1 MQKFQP
7 NSHTGGGGGKKP
19 LLSLVCILALACS
32 SQAAWVINDSDST
45 NRTEHINATISN
57 NITLNNRNT
66 AIYTDRNSPI
76 GELTIN
82 GGVTIQVNRD
92 GGKGIEINTGSNGT
106 AVNNITNNGHINT
119 RGTGISINDRSSAET
134 ITIGANG
141 SITSAGGNAIYVGNS
156 SRVNHIDIQG
166 ATTGSGGII
175 NRGTIGVSGTS
186 NPNGI
191 KVTGSIV
198 STNNRAAA
206 IENMGTI
213 NGGIDV
219 TGTLTGGTGSSY
231 WGFHTS
237 ILNYKTINGGIK
249 VGENAILNGG
259 ILNVQL
265 NNGPASIIGDITV
278 DGTINMNGRG
288 SAINNGYMGTVNGNI
303 IVGENGKLGGNI
315 WNQNRITGKVEV
327 KGTLTGEIRNRNNGS
342 TIGQGI
348 IVSGG
353 TITNGIKNEGTVNQ
367 NIKVENGGNLQG
379 QGIVNQGKV
388 EGNVQIQGSN
398 VTNIQNTGTVT
409 QKIELT
415 QNSTIQGSITNT
427 NTINGID
434 IANSQIGVN
443 IVNSGTNASTGAINI
458 TNSSNVGGSIVNQ
471 NGATFTNSIT
481 LDQSSKLG
489 GISNTQGS
497 TMSGT
502 LTLNGEVGTIYNA
515 GKFDSILTLSNK
527 VGEINNAEGGTISND
542 ITINQNGSVGTLAN
556 GGTMQNITIQ
566 QQGKVENITNSGTM
580 QAITNNG
587 TGTLTLTNSGGTI
600 DKITNGTG
608 ATATIRNQGK
618 ITNGIIN
625 DGGTLTVFND
635 FRKDESAANG
645 YHTIGEIGKTAN
657 GVHIENKNNGKLH
670 LDAWYFN
677 KEDFTTQEERKNNAL
692 LVEGNYAGITLG
704 DVFVNT
710 QGLDVDKTYNANT
723 FIADKDGNAV
733 GGQINNGQGI
743 DVNKL
748 HSVSGI
754 YKFENFGGKGEYRAI
769 INRDELS
776 GKTLAQSIIYSQRV
790 RNVNLSR
797 ILREATTQVFVSG
810 KESEVNGKS
819 LSQLEQL
826 HTNHRDENSQ
836 NHTFVIPYYQNFS
849 ADLGNNA
856 KLKSNSSG
864 MLIATQRELPN
875 DYGVLGI
882 YTGFENAEQKVNA
895 QRLDLDGNSYYAGLT
910 YNHSFYEDDLTTY
923 FMNLTT
929 KLDYIERDI
938 TKTYLGYI
946 GSASSTAKVFGY
958 GANARVGL
966 SHYLKNDAKITP
978 QIGFNYL
985 GMHSKP
991 FTLNHLGGTRE
1002 HYYSQNFNFIDA
1014 VATIKYE
1021 TPWINRFKT
1030 SLALGTIINVYKDAE
1045 GTLHLDNNFLSSEL
1059 DIARLYGVVQGG
1071 ISYDLTKDSDI
1082 SLGYSGIFSS
1092 ANTIRSHALM
1102 FRYAWWW

>member
-1 MQKFQP
+1 M
-7 NSHTGGGGGKKP
+7 NSGKP
-19 LLSLVCILALACS
+19 
-32 SQAAWVINDSDST
+32 
-45 NRTEHINATISN
+45 
-57 NITLNNRNT
+57 
-66 AIYTDRNSPI
+66 
-76 GELTIN
+76 
-82 GGVTIQVNRD
+82 QVN
-92 GGKGIEINTGSNGT
+92 GYN
-106 AVNNITNNGHINT
+106 
-119 RGTGISINDRSSAET
+119 
-134 ITIGANG
+134 ANG
-141 SITSAGGNAIYVGNS
+141 SSIAVGQNDKESSITIEKGGKLNGRIYTRAAKIKDIIINGSIGAGPSNASIINFRGTTIEKIEVG
-156 SRVNHIDIQG
+156 Q
-166 ATTGSGGII
+166 TGVLEGGII
-175 NRGTIGVSGTS
+175 NSWFNGQGVASGKS
-186 NPNGI
+186 KINNIDI
-191 KVTGSIV
+191 KGEV
-198 STNNRAAA
+198 
-206 IENMGTI
+206 
-213 NGGIDV
+213 
-219 TGTLTGGTGSSY
+219 
-231 WGFHTS
+231 
-237 ILNYKTINGGIK
+237 KGGIK
-249 VGENAILNGG
+249 NQSGTMQTITITGSVSGG
-259 ILNVQL
+259 IQNDDTMGTLKIESGGSV
-265 NNGPASIIGDITV
+265 SGDI
-278 DGTINMNGRG
+278 
-288 SAINNGYMGTVNGNI
+288 INNKTMQNISVSGSTVNNNI
-303 IVGENGKLGGNI
+303 
-315 WNQNRITGKVEV
+315 QN
-327 KGTLTGEIRNRNNGS
+327 S
-342 TIGQGI
+342 
-348 IVSGG
+348 G
-353 TITNGIKNEGTVNQ
+353 TITNG
-367 NIKVENGGNLQG
+367 
-379 QGIVNQGKV
+379 
-388 EGNVQIQGSN
+388 
-398 VTNIQNTGTVT
+398 VT
-409 QKIELT
+409 
-415 QNSTIQGSITNT
+415 ITNS
-427 NTINGID
+427 N
-434 IANSQIGVN
+434 IGGN
-443 IVNSGTNASTGAINI
+443 IVNSGSNANTGNI
-458 TNSSNVGGSIVNQ
+458 SITGTSDIKGSIINQ
-471 NGATFTNSIT
+471 NGANFNNQIT
-481 LDQSSKLG
+481 LEQGSKLG
-489 GISNTQGS
+489 GITNAANS

-502 LTLNGEVGTIYNA
+502 LDLKGEVGTITNA
-515 GKFDSILTLSNK
+515 GTLSSQLNLSNK

-542 ITINQNGSVGTLAN
+542 ITIQTNGSVGAIN
-556 GGTMQNITIQ
+556 
-566 QQGKVENITNSGTM
+566 NSGTM

-587 TGTLTLTNSGGTI
+587 TTGTLTLTNSGGTI

-677 KEDFTTQEERKNNAL
+677 KEDYATAEERKNNAL
-692 LVEGNYAGITLG
+692 LVDGDYAGITLG

-723 FIADKDGNAV
+723 LIADKNGNIV
-733 GGQINNGQGI
+733 GDKINNGQGI

-776 GKTLAQSIIYSQRV
+776 GKSLAQSIIYSQRV

-810 KESEVNGKS
+810 KEGEVNGKS
-819 LSQLEQL
+819 LSQLERL

-929 KLDYIERDI
+929 KLDYIERDV

-1002 HYYSQNFNFIDA
+1002 HYYSQNFNFVDA

-1030 SLALGTIINVYKDAE
+1030 AVALGTIINVYKDAE

-1092 ANTIRSHALM
+1092 ANTIRSHAFM

>member
-1 MQKFQP
+1 MGSPVIDKYKGS
-7 NSHTGGGGGKKP
+7 NSSIAVGRNDKESSITIEQGGK
-19 LLSLVCILALACS
+19 
-32 SQAAWVINDSDST
+32 
-45 NRTEHINATISN
+45 
-57 NITLNNRNT
+57 LNGR
-66 AIYTDRNSPI
+66 IYTRAAKIKDI
-76 GELTIN
+76 I
-82 GGVTIQVNRD
+82 I
-92 GGKGIEINTGSNGT
+92 
-106 AVNNITNNGHINT
+106 
-119 RGTGISINDRSSAET
+119 
-134 ITIGANG
+134 NG
-141 SITSAGGNAIYVGNS
+141 SIGAGPSNASIINFRSTTIEKIEVG
-156 SRVNHIDIQG
+156 Q
-166 ATTGSGGII
+166 TGVLEGGII
-175 NRGTIGVSGTS
+175 NSWFNGQGTTSGNS
-186 NPNGI
+186 KIDNINI
-191 KVTGSIV
+191 KGEV
-198 STNNRAAA
+198 
-206 IENMGTI
+206 
-213 NGGIDV
+213 
-219 TGTLTGGTGSSY
+219 
-231 WGFHTS
+231 
-237 ILNYKTINGGIK
+237 KGGIK
-249 VGENAILNGG
+249 NQSGTMQTITITGSVSGG
-259 ILNVQL
+259 IQNDDIMGTLKIESDGSV
-265 NNGPASIIGDITV
+265 SGDI
-278 DGTINMNGRG
+278 
-288 SAINNGYMGTVNGNI
+288 INNKTMQSISVSNGTVNGNI
-303 IVGENGKLGGNI
+303 
-315 WNQNRITGKVEV
+315 
-327 KGTLTGEIRNRNNGS
+327 
-342 TIGQGI
+342 
-348 IVSGG
+348 
-353 TITNGIKNEGTVNQ
+353 
-367 NIKVENGGNLQG
+367 
-379 QGIVNQGKV
+379 
-388 EGNVQIQGSN
+388 
-398 VTNIQNTGTVT
+398 
-409 QKIELT
+409 
-415 QNSTIQGSITNT
+415 
-427 NTINGID
+427 
-434 IANSQIGVN
+434 
-443 IVNSGTNASTGAINI
+443 VNSGSNASTGAINI
-458 TNSSNVGGSIVNQ
+458 TGTSDIKGSIVNQ
-471 NGATFTNSIT
+471 NGANFTNNIT
-481 LDQSSKLG
+481 LDQNSKLG
-489 GISNTQGS
+489 GISNNANS
-497 TMSGT
+497 TMSGQ

-515 GKFDSILTLSNK
+515 GKFDSTLTLSNK

-542 ITINQNGSVGTLAN
+542 ITINNNGSVGTLAN

-600 DKITNGTG
+600 DKVTNGTG

-657 GVHIENKNNGKLH
+657 GVHIENNNGGKLH
-670 LDAWYFN
+670 LNAWYFN
-677 KEDFTTQEERKNNAL
+677 KEDYATAEERKNNAL
-692 LVEGNYAGITLG
+692 LVDGDYAGITLG

-723 FIADKDGNAV
+723 FIADKDGNMV
-733 GGQINNGQGI
+733 GDKINNGQGI

-776 GKTLAQSIIYSQRV
+776 GKSLAQSIIYSQRV

-810 KESEVNGKS
+810 KEGEVNGKS

-929 KLDYIERDI
+929 KLDYIERDV

-1002 HYYSQNFNFIDA
+1002 HYYSQNFNFVDA

-1092 ANTIRSHALM
+1092 ANTIRSHAFM

>member
-1 MQKFQP
+1 M
-7 NSHTGGGGGKKP
+7 
-19 LLSLVCILALACS
+19 LSYNQQGIQSRLIPSFLALSVISALYS
-32 SQAAWVINDSDST
+32 PLSANWVINQSDSSQTT
-45 NRTEHINATISN
+45 NSIEATITN
-57 NITLNNRNT
+57 NITLNNKNT
-66 AIYTDRNSPI
+66 AIWTQSS
-76 GELTIN
+76 GSGQLGSLTIN
-82 GGVTIQVNRD
+82 EGVTIQVNKAN
-92 GGKGIEINTGSNGT
+92 GKGVEINTGNGGT
-106 AVNNITNNGHINT
+106 QVNNITNNGVINT
-119 RGTGISINDRSSAET
+119 KGTGISINDRSSAET

-141 SITSAGGNAIYVGNS
+141 SITSANGNAIYVGNS

-175 NRGTIGVSGTS
+175 NRGTIGVQTTTQ
-186 NPNGI
+186 PNGI
-191 KVTGSIV
+191 KVTGSIT
-198 STNNRAAA
+198 SRNNRATALT
-206 IENMGTI
+206 NQGTI
-213 NGGIDV
+213 HGGINIDN
-219 TGTLTGGTGSSY
+219 GTLTGGKQGVNGSFY
-231 WGFHTS
+231 VAIHNNGG
-237 ILNYKTINGGIK
+237 TINGGIK
-249 VGENAILNGG
+249 VGQGSTLNGG
-259 ILNVQL
+259 IMNYASSYGAHSTLNGGIEV
-265 NNGPASIIGDITV
+265 A
-278 DGTINMNGRG
+278 GTINGTNIGIQNSFGTINGDVKITETG
-288 SAINNGYMGTVNGNI
+288 SMT
-303 IVGENGKLGGNI
+303 GNI
-315 WNQNRITGKVEV
+315 WNQTTINGKVEI
-327 KGTLTGEIRNRNNGS
+327 KGTLTGEIRNRNNNS
-342 TIGQGI
+342 QSMITQGI

-353 TITNGIKNEGTVNQ
+353 TITNGIKNEGTIQQ
-367 NIKVENGGNLQG
+367 NIKVENGGKLQG
-379 QGIVNQGKV
+379 QGIFNQGKV
-388 EGNVQIQGSN
+388 EGDVQIQGSN

-434 IANSQIGVN
+434 IANSQIGGN
-443 IVNSGTNASTGAINI
+443 IVNSGSNANTGAINI
-458 TNSSNVGGSIVNQ
+458 TGTSDVKGSIVNQ
-471 NGATFTNSIT
+471 NGANFTDNIT
-481 LDQSSKLG
+481 LEQNSKLG
-489 GISNTQGS
+489 GISNNANS
-497 TMSGT
+497 TMSGQ
-502 LTLNGEVGTIYNA
+502 LDLKGEVGEINNA
-515 GKFDSILTLSNK
+515 GKFDSTLTLSNK
-527 VGEINNAEGGTISND
+527 VGQINNAEGGTITND
-542 ITINQNGSVGTLAN
+542 ITINNGGSVGAIN
-556 GGTMQNITIQ
+556 NA
-566 QQGKVENITNSGTM
+566 GTM

-625 DGGTLTVFND
+625 EGGTLTVFND
-635 FRKDESAANG
+635 FRKDENAADG

-657 GVHIENKNNGKLH
+657 GVHIENKNGGKLH
-670 LDAWYFN
+670 LNAWYFN

-692 LVEGNYAGITLG
+692 LVNGNYAGITLG

-723 FIADKDGNAV
+723 FIADKDGNSV
-733 GGQINNGQGI
+733 GDKINNGQGI

-810 KESEVNGKS
+810 KESETNANGKS
-819 LSQLEQL
+819 LGQLEQL
-826 HTNHRDENSQ
+826 HTNHRDQNSQ

-849 ADLGNNA
+849 ADLGSHTG

-929 KLDYIERDI
+929 KIDYIERDV

-1002 HYYSQNFNFIDA
+1002 HYYSQNFNF
-1014 VATIKYE
+1014 
-1021 TPWINRFKT
+1021 
-1030 SLALGTIINVYKDAE
+1030 
-1045 GTLHLDNNFLSSEL
+1045 
-1059 DIARLYGVVQGG
+1059 
-1071 ISYDLTKDSDI
+1071 
-1082 SLGYSGIFSS
+1082 
-1092 ANTIRSHALM
+1092 
-1102 FRYAWWW
+1102 

>member
-1 MQKFQP
+1 MKGLICS
-7 NSHTGGGGGKKP
+7 NLVKLSHGGGGKTSNLKRTALSCT
-19 LLSLVCILALACS
+19 LLTTLLTSASATR
-32 SQAAWVINDSDST
+32 D
-45 NRTEHINATISN
+45 INAGNHNAFAINGETVTIKSGAIVN
-57 NITLNNRNT
+57 KGEPQINGYKASGSSIAVGQNGKKSSITIEEGGKLNGR
-66 AIYTDRNSPI
+66 IYTRAAKIKDI
-76 GELTIN
+76 I
-82 GGVTIQVNRD
+82 I
-92 GGKGIEINTGSNGT
+92 
-106 AVNNITNNGHINT
+106 
-119 RGTGISINDRSSAET
+119 
-134 ITIGANG
+134 NG
-141 SITSAGGNAIYVGNS
+141 SIGAGPSNASIINFRNTTIEKIEVG
-156 SRVNHIDIQG
+156 Q
-166 ATTGSGGII
+166 TGVLEGGII
-175 NRGTIGVSGTS
+175 NSWFNGQGVASGNS
-186 NPNGI
+186 KIDNIDI
-191 KVTGSIV
+191 KGEV
-198 STNNRAAA
+198 
-206 IENMGTI
+206 
-213 NGGIDV
+213 
-219 TGTLTGGTGSSY
+219 
-231 WGFHTS
+231 
-237 ILNYKTINGGIK
+237 KGGIK
-249 VGENAILNGG
+249 NQSGTMQAITIAGSVSGG
-259 ILNVQL
+259 IQNDDKMNTLKIEKGGSV
-265 NNGPASIIGDITV
+265 SGDI
-278 DGTINMNGRG
+278 
-288 SAINNGYMGTVNGNI
+288 INNKTMQSISVSNGTVNGNI
-303 IVGENGKLGGNI
+303 
-315 WNQNRITGKVEV
+315 
-327 KGTLTGEIRNRNNGS
+327 
-342 TIGQGI
+342 
-348 IVSGG
+348 
-353 TITNGIKNEGTVNQ
+353 
-367 NIKVENGGNLQG
+367 
-379 QGIVNQGKV
+379 
-388 EGNVQIQGSN
+388 
-398 VTNIQNTGTVT
+398 
-409 QKIELT
+409 
-415 QNSTIQGSITNT
+415 
-427 NTINGID
+427 
-434 IANSQIGVN
+434 
-443 IVNSGTNASTGAINI
+443 VNSGSNASTGAINI
-458 TNSSNVGGSIVNQ
+458 TNSSNVGGSIINQ
-471 NGATFTNSIT
+471 NGANFTNNIT

-489 GISNTQGS
+489 GISNNANS
-497 TMSGT
+497 TMSGQ
-502 LTLNGEVGTIYNA
+502 LNLNGEVGAINNA
-515 GKFDSILTLSNK
+515 GKFDSTLTLSNK
-527 VGEINNAEGGTISND
+527 VGEINNEEGGTISND
-542 ITINQNGSVGTLAN
+542 ITINQNGSVGAIN
-556 GGTMQNITIQ
+556 NA
-566 QQGKVENITNSGTM
+566 GTM
-580 QAITNNG
+580 QAITNNAT

-600 DKITNGTG
+600 DKVTNGTG

-670 LDAWYFN
+670 LNAWYFN
-677 KEDFTTQEERKNNAL
+677 KEDYATAEERKNNAL

-733 GGQINNGQGI
+733 GDQINNGQGI

-819 LSQLEQL
+819 LSQLERL

-929 KLDYIERDI
+929 KLDYIERDV

-991 FTLNHLGGTRE
+991 FTLNHLGG
-1002 HYYSQNFNFIDA
+1002 
-1014 VATIKYE
+1014 
-1021 TPWINRFKT
+1021 
-1030 SLALGTIINVYKDAE
+1030 
-1045 GTLHLDNNFLSSEL
+1045 
-1059 DIARLYGVVQGG
+1059 
-1071 ISYDLTKDSDI
+1071 
-1082 SLGYSGIFSS
+1082 
-1092 ANTIRSHALM
+1092 
-1102 FRYAWWW
+1102 

>member
-1 MQKFQP
+1 MGVGRVQVGNAVSS
-7 NSHTGGGGGKKP
+7 NS
-19 LLSLVCILALACS
+19 SIV
-32 SQAAWVINDSDST
+32 V
-45 NRTEHINATISN
+45 SN
-57 NITLNNRNT
+57 NGNT
-66 AIYTDRNSPI
+66 N
-76 GELTIN
+76 E
-82 GGVTIQVNRD
+82 
-92 GGKGIEINTGSNGT
+92 
-106 AVNNITNNGHINT
+106 
-119 RGTGISINDRSSAET
+119 SS
-134 ITIGANG
+134 ITIEKGGRLNSRIFSSYQAKIKDIIING
-141 SITSAGGNAIYVGNS
+141 SIGAGPSNASIINFRGTTIEKIEVG
-156 SRVNHIDIQG
+156 Q
-166 ATTGSGGII
+166 TGVLEGGII
-175 NRGTIGVSGTS
+175 NSWFKGQGTTSGNS
-186 NPNGI
+186 KIDNIDI
-191 KVTGSIV
+191 KGEV
-198 STNNRAAA
+198 
-206 IENMGTI
+206 
-213 NGGIDV
+213 
-219 TGTLTGGTGSSY
+219 
-231 WGFHTS
+231 
-237 ILNYKTINGGIK
+237 KGGIK
-249 VGENAILNGG
+249 NQSGTM
-259 ILNVQL
+259 QT
-265 NNGPASIIGDITV
+265 IT
-278 DGTINMNGRG
+278 
-288 SAINNGYMGTVNGNI
+288 
-303 IVGENGKLGGNI
+303 
-315 WNQNRITGKVEV
+315 ITG
-327 KGTLTGEIRNRNNGS
+327 S
-342 TIGQGI
+342 
-348 IVSGG
+348 VSGG
-353 TITNGIKNEGTVNQ
+353 IQNDDTMDTLKIESGGSVSGDIINNKTMQNINVSGSTVN
-367 NIKVENGGNLQG
+367 N
-379 QGIVNQGKV
+379 
-388 EGNVQIQGSN
+388 
-398 VTNIQNTGTVT
+398 NIQNSGTISGVT
-409 QKIELT
+409 
-415 QNSTIQGSITNT
+415 
-427 NTINGID
+427 
-434 IANSQIGVN
+434 IANSQIGGN
-443 IVNSGTNASTGAINI
+443 IVNSGSNANTGAINI
-458 TNSSNVGGSIVNQ
+458 TGTSDIKGSIVNQ
-471 NGATFTNSIT
+471 NGATFNNQIT
-481 LDQSSKLG
+481 LDQNSKLG
-489 GISNTQGS
+489 GISNNANS
-497 TMSGT
+497 TMSGQ
-502 LTLNGEVGTIYNA
+502 LTLNGEVGAINNA
-515 GKFDSILTLSNK
+515 GKFDSTLTLSNK

-556 GGTMQNITIQ
+556 AGTMQNITIQ

-580 QAITNNG
+580 KDITNNAT

-600 DKITNGTG
+600 DKITNGNG

-635 FRKDESAANG
+635 FRKDESAVNG
-645 YHTIGEIGKTAN
+645 YHTIGEIGKTAK
-657 GVHIENKNNGKLH
+657 GVHIENNNGGKLH
-670 LDAWYFN
+670 LNAWYFN

-692 LVEGNYAGITLG
+692 LVDGNYAGITLG

-723 FIADKDGNAV
+723 LIADKDGNAV
-733 GGQINNGQGI
+733 GDKINNGQGI

-776 GKTLAQSIIYSQRV
+776 GKSLAQSIIYSQRV

-810 KESEVNGKS
+810 KESETNANGKS

-929 KLDYIERDI
+929 KLDYIERDV

-1030 SLALGTIINVYKDAE
+1030 AVALGTIINVYKDAE

-1092 ANTIRSHALM
+1092 ANTIRSHAFM

>member
-1 MQKFQP
+1 
-7 NSHTGGGGGKKP
+7 
-19 LLSLVCILALACS
+19 LLSLVCIFALACS
-32 SQAAWVINDSDST
+32 SQAAWVINDSDNSQ
-45 NRTEHINATISN
+45 NNNNHIDATISS
-57 NITLNNRNT
+57 NITLNNKNT
-66 AIYTDRNSPI
+66 AIFTDRN
-76 GELTIN
+76 GQQLGQLTIN
-82 GGVTIQVNRD
+82 EGVTIQVNKAN
-92 GGKGIEINTGSNGT
+92 GKGVEINTGSNGT
-106 AVNNITNNGHINT
+106 AVNNITNNGVINT

-134 ITIGANG
+134 ITVGANG

-175 NRGTIGVSGTS
+175 NRGTIGVNRTS
-186 NPNGI
+186 QPNGI
-191 KVTGSIV
+191 KVTGSIT
-198 STNNRAAA
+198 SGNNGATALTNHGTIHGGIN
-206 IENMGTI
+206 IENG
-213 NGGIDV
+213 
-219 TGTLTGGTGSSY
+219 GTLTGGSQGVNSRFY
-231 WGFHTS
+231 VAIHNNGG
-237 ILNYKTINGGIK
+237 TINGGIK
-249 VGENAILNGG
+249 VGQGSTLNGG
-259 ILNVQL
+259 IMNYASGWGAHSTLNGGIEV
-265 NNGPASIIGDITV
+265 A
-278 DGTINMNGRG
+278 GTINGTNIGIQNSFGTINGDVKITETG
-288 SAINNGYMGTVNGNI
+288 SMT
-303 IVGENGKLGGNI
+303 GNI
-315 WNQNRITGKVEV
+315 WNQTTINGKVEI
-327 KGTLTGEIRNRNNGS
+327 KGTLTGEIRNRNNNSQSMITG
-342 TIGQGI
+342 GI

-353 TITNGIKNEGTVNQ
+353 TITNGIKNEGIVKQ
-367 NIKVENGGNLQG
+367 NIKVENSGNLQG
-379 QGIVNQGKV
+379 QGIFNQGKV

-427 NTINGID
+427 NRINGID
-434 IANSQIGVN
+434 IANSQIGGN
-443 IVNSGTNASTGAINI
+443 IVNSGSNVSTGAINI
-458 TNSSNVGGSIVNQ
+458 TGTSNVGGSIINQ
-471 NGATFTNSIT
+471 NGANFTNSIT

-489 GISNTQGS
+489 GISNNANS
-497 TMSGT
+497 TMSGQ
-502 LTLNGEVGTIYNA
+502 LDLKGEVGTITNA
-515 GKFDSILTLSNK
+515 GQFDSTLTLSNK

-542 ITINQNGSVGTLAN
+542 ITINNGGSVGAIN
-556 GGTMQNITIQ
+556 
-566 QQGKVENITNSGTM
+566 NSGTM
-580 QAITNNG
+580 QAITNNAT

-657 GVHIENKNNGKLH
+657 GVHIENKNGGKLH
-670 LDAWYFN
+670 LNAWYFN

-723 FIADKDGNAV
+723 LIADKNGNAV
-733 GGQINNGQGI
+733 GDKINNGQGI

-754 YKFENFGGKGEYRAI
+754 YKFENFGAKGEYRAI

-776 GKTLAQSIIYSQRV
+776 GKSLAQSIIYSQRV

-810 KESEVNGKS
+810 KEGEVNANGKS

-929 KLDYIERDI
+929 KLDYIERDV

-1002 HYYSQNFNFIDA
+1002 HYYSQNFNFVDA

-1092 ANTIRSHALM
+1092 ANTIRSHAFM

>member
-1 MQKFQP
+1 NLKRFTAL
-7 NSHTGGGGGKKP
+7 SCT
-19 LLSLVCILALACS
+19 LLTTLLTSAS
-32 SQAAWVINDSDST
+32 AARD
-45 NRTEHINATISN
+45 INAGNHNAFAISGETVTIKSGAIVQVGSPVIGKYKGSNSSIAVGQTNNN
-57 NITLNNRNT
+57 NITIEQGGKLNGR
-66 AIYTDRNSPI
+66 IYTRAAKIKDI
-76 GELTIN
+76 I
-82 GGVTIQVNRD
+82 I
-92 GGKGIEINTGSNGT
+92 
-106 AVNNITNNGHINT
+106 
-119 RGTGISINDRSSAET
+119 
-134 ITIGANG
+134 NG
-141 SITSAGGNAIYVGNS
+141 SIGAGPSNASIINFRGTTIEKIEVG
-156 SRVNHIDIQG
+156 Q
-166 ATTGSGGII
+166 TGVLEGGII
-175 NRGTIGVSGTS
+175 NSWFNGQGTTSGNS
-186 NPNGI
+186 KIDNIDI
-191 KVTGSIV
+191 KGEV
-198 STNNRAAA
+198 
-206 IENMGTI
+206 
-213 NGGIDV
+213 
-219 TGTLTGGTGSSY
+219 
-231 WGFHTS
+231 
-237 ILNYKTINGGIK
+237 KGGIK
-249 VGENAILNGG
+249 NQSGTMQTITITGSVSGG
-259 ILNVQL
+259 IQNDDTMGTLKIESGGSV
-265 NNGPASIIGDITV
+265 SGDI
-278 DGTINMNGRG
+278 
-288 SAINNGYMGTVNGNI
+288 INNKTMQSISVSNGTVNN
-303 IVGENGKLGGNI
+303 
-315 WNQNRITGKVEV
+315 
-327 KGTLTGEIRNRNNGS
+327 
-342 TIGQGI
+342 
-348 IVSGG
+348 
-353 TITNGIKNEGTVNQ
+353 
-367 NIKVENGGNLQG
+367 
-379 QGIVNQGKV
+379 
-388 EGNVQIQGSN
+388 
-398 VTNIQNTGTVT
+398 NIQNSGTISGVT
-409 QKIELT
+409 
-415 QNSTIQGSITNT
+415 IT
-427 NTINGID
+427 
-434 IANSQIGVN
+434 NSQIGGN
-443 IVNSGTNASTGAINI
+443 IVNSGTNANTGNI
-458 TNSSNVGGSIVNQ
+458 SITGTSNVGGSIINQ
-471 NGATFTNSIT
+471 NGANFTNNIT
-481 LDQSSKLG
+481 LDQNSKLG
-489 GISNTQGS
+489 GISNNANS
-497 TMSGT
+497 TMSGQ
-502 LTLNGEVGTIYNA
+502 LTLNGEVGTITNA
-515 GKFDSILTLSNK
+515 GQFDSTLTLSNK
-527 VGEINNAEGGTISND
+527 VGQINNAEGGTISND
-542 ITINQNGSVGTLAN
+542 ITIQANGSVGAIN
-556 GGTMQNITIQ
+556 NVGTMQSITNN
-566 QQGKVENITNSGTM
+566 GTLSNITNSGTM
-580 QAITNNG
+580 QAITNNAT

-600 DKITNGTG
+600 DKITNGNG

-635 FRKDESAANG
+635 FRKDESAVNG

-677 KEDFTTQEERKNNAL
+677 KEDYATAEERKNNAL
-692 LVEGNYAGITLG
+692 LVDGNYAGITLG

-723 FIADKDGNAV
+723 LIADKNGNMV
-733 GGQINNGQGI
+733 GDQINNGQGI

-754 YKFENFGGKGEYRAI
+754 YTFENYGGKGEYRAI

-810 KESEVNGKS
+810 KEGEVNGKS

-826 HTNHRDENSQ
+826 HTNHRDQNSQ

-929 KLDYIERDI
+929 KLDYIERDV

-946 GSASSTAKVFGY
+946 GSVSSTAKVFGY

-1092 ANTIRSHALM
+1092 ANTIRSHAFM

>member
-1 MQKFQP
+1 QGIQSRLIPSF
-7 NSHTGGGGGKKP
+7 
-19 LLSLVCILALACS
+19 LALSVITALYS
-32 SQAAWVINDSDST
+32 PLSANWVINESDSG
-45 NRTEHINATISN
+45 NRTETIDAIISN
-57 NITLNNRNT
+57 DITLNNKNT
-66 AIYTDRNSPI
+66 AIWTQSS
-76 GELTIN
+76 GSGQLGSLTIN
-82 GGVTIQVNRD
+82 EGVTIQVNKAN
-92 GGKGIEINTGSNGT
+92 GKGIEINTGRNGT
-106 AVNNITNNGHINT
+106 SVNNITNNGHINT
-119 RGTGISINDRSSAET
+119 KGTGISINDRSSAET

-175 NRGTIGVSGTS
+175 NRGTIGVQTTTQ
-186 NPNGI
+186 PNGI
-191 KVTGSIV
+191 KVTGSIN
-198 STNNRAAA
+198 SNNSRATALTNHGTIHGGIN
-206 IENMGTI
+206 IENG
-213 NGGIDV
+213 
-219 TGTLTGGTGSSY
+219 GTLTGGRQGVNNALY
-231 WGFHTS
+231 VAIHNNGG
-237 ILNYKTINGGIK
+237 TINGGIK
-249 VGENAILNGG
+249 VGEGSILNGG
-259 ILNVQL
+259 IMNYASYYGGFSHLNGNIEV
-265 NNGPASIIGDITV
+265 A
-278 DGTINMNGRG
+278 GTINGTNIGIQNSFGKINGDVK
-288 SAINNGYMGTVNGNI
+288 ITDK
-303 IVGENGKLGGNI
+303 GKVTGNI
-315 WNQNRITGKVEV
+315 WNQGTIEGKIEIKGKVD
-327 KGTLTGEIRNRNNGS
+327 GLIANRPTGVIKKNIE
-342 TIGQGI
+342 
-348 IVSGG
+348 VSGG
-353 TITNGIKNEGTVNQ
+353 TITNNISNWGTIEAG
-367 NIKVENGGNLQG
+367 IKVENGA
-379 QGIVNQGKV
+379 
-388 EGNVQIQGSN
+388 
-398 VTNIQNTGTVT
+398 NITGDIYNE
-409 QKIELT
+409 K
-415 QNSTIQGSITNT
+415 TIQ
-427 NTINGID
+427 NGID
-434 IANSQIGVN
+434 IANSQIGGN
-443 IVNSGTNASTGAINI
+443 IVNSGSNASTGAINI
-458 TNSSNVGGSIVNQ
+458 TGTSDIKGSIVNQ
-471 NGATFTNSIT
+471 NGATFNNQIT
-481 LDQSSKLG
+481 LDQNSKLG
-489 GISNTQGS
+489 GITNAANS
-497 TMSGT
+497 TMSGQ
-502 LTLNGEVGTIYNA
+502 LDLKGEVGTITNA
-515 GKFDSILTLSNK
+515 GKFDSTLTLSNK
-527 VGEINNAEGGTISND
+527 VGAINNAEGGTISND

-556 GGTMQNITIQ
+556 AGTMQNITIQ

-608 ATATIRNQGK
+608 ATATIHNQGT

-657 GVHIENKNNGKLH
+657 GVHIENNNGGKLH
-670 LDAWYFN
+670 LNAWYFN

-692 LVEGNYAGITLG
+692 LVNGNYAGITLG

-723 FIADKDGNAV
+723 FIADKDGNMV
-733 GGQINNGQGI
+733 GDKINNGQGI

-776 GKTLAQSIIYSQRV
+776 GKSLAQSIIYSQRV

-819 LSQLEQL
+819 LSQLERL

-929 KLDYIERDI
+929 KLDYIERDV

-1030 SLALGTIINVYKDAE
+1030 AVALGTIINVYKDAE

-1092 ANTIRSHALM
+1092 ANTIRSHAFM

>member
-1 MQKFQP
+1 QGIQSRLIPSF
-7 NSHTGGGGGKKP
+7 
-19 LLSLVCILALACS
+19 LALSVISALYS
-32 SQAAWVINDSDST
+32 PLSANWVINQSDSSQTT
-45 NRTEHINATISN
+45 NSIEATITN
-57 NITLNNRNT
+57 DITLSNKNT
-66 AIYTDRNSPI
+66 AIWTQSS
-76 GELTIN
+76 GSGQLGSLTIN
-82 GGVTIQVNRD
+82 EGVTIRVNKNN
-92 GGKGIEINTGSNGT
+92 GKGIEINTGSNGT
-106 AVNNITNNGHINT
+106 AVNNITNNGSINT
-119 RGTGISINDRSSAET
+119 KGTGISINDRSSAET
-134 ITIGANG
+134 ITVGANG
-141 SITSAGGNAIYVGNS
+141 SITSANGNAIYVGNG

-166 ATTGSGGII
+166 DTTGSGGII
-175 NRGTIGVSGTS
+175 NRGTIGVQTTTQ
-186 NPNGI
+186 PNGI
-191 KVTGSIV
+191 KVTGSIK
-198 STNNRAAA
+198 STNNRATALTNHGTIHGGIN
-206 IENMGTI
+206 IENG
-213 NGGIDV
+213 
-219 TGTLTGGTGSSY
+219 GTLTGGKQGVNNALY
-231 WGFHTS
+231 VAIHNNGG
-237 ILNYKTINGGIK
+237 TINGGIK
-249 VGENAILNGG
+249 VGEGSTLNGG
-259 ILNVQL
+259 IMNYASYYGGFSRLNGNIEV
-265 NNGPASIIGDITV
+265 A
-278 DGTINMNGRG
+278 GTINGTNIGIQNSFGKINGDVK
-288 SAINNGYMGTVNGNI
+288 ITDK
-303 IVGENGKLGGNI
+303 GKVTGNI
-315 WNQNRITGKVEV
+315 WNQGTIEGKIEIKGKVD
-327 KGTLTGEIRNRNNGS
+327 GLIANRPTGVIKKDIE
-342 TIGQGI
+342 
-348 IVSGG
+348 VSGG
-353 TITNGIKNEGTVNQ
+353 TITNNISNWGTIEAG
-367 NIKVENGGNLQG
+367 IKVENGA
-379 QGIVNQGKV
+379 
-388 EGNVQIQGSN
+388 
-398 VTNIQNTGTVT
+398 NITGDIYNE
-409 QKIELT
+409 K
-415 QNSTIQGSITNT
+415 TIQ
-427 NTINGID
+427 NGID
-434 IANSQIGVN
+434 IANSQIGGN
-443 IVNSGTNASTGAINI
+443 IVNSGSNANTGAINI
-458 TNSSNVGGSIVNQ
+458 TGTSDIKGSIVNQ
-471 NGATFTNSIT
+471 NGATFNNQIT
-481 LDQSSKLG
+481 LDQNSKLG
-489 GISNTQGS
+489 GISNNANS
-497 TMSGT
+497 TMSGQ
-502 LTLNGEVGTIYNA
+502 LTLNGEVGAINNA
-515 GKFDSILTLSNK
+515 GKFDSTLTLSNK
-527 VGEINNAEGGTISND
+527 VGEINNAQGGTISND
-542 ITINQNGSVGTLAN
+542 ITIQANGSVGAIN
-556 GGTMQNITIQ
+556 NA
-566 QQGKVENITNSGTM
+566 GTM
-580 QAITNNG
+580 QAITNNAT

-625 DGGTLTVFND
+625 NGGTLTVFND

-657 GVHIENKNNGKLH
+657 GVHIENNNGGKLH
-670 LDAWYFN
+670 LNAWYFN
-677 KEDFTTQEERKNNAL
+677 KEDYATAEERKNNAL
-692 LVEGNYAGITLG
+692 LVNGNYAGITLG

-723 FIADKDGNAV
+723 LIADKDGNAV
-733 GGQINNGQGI
+733 GDKINNGQGI

-810 KESEVNGKS
+810 KESETNANGKS

-826 HTNHRDENSQ
+826 HTNHRDQNSQ

-929 KLDYIERDI
+929 KLDYIERDV

-1030 SLALGTIINVYKDAE
+1030 AVALGTIINVYKDAE

-1092 ANTIRSHALM
+1092 ANTIRSHAFM

>member
-1 MQKFQP
+1 
-7 NSHTGGGGGKKP
+7 
-19 LLSLVCILALACS
+19 
-32 SQAAWVINDSDST
+32 
-45 NRTEHINATISN
+45 
-57 NITLNNRNT
+57 
-66 AIYTDRNSPI
+66 
-76 GELTIN
+76 
-82 GGVTIQVNRD
+82 
-92 GGKGIEINTGSNGT
+92 
-106 AVNNITNNGHINT
+106 
-119 RGTGISINDRSSAET
+119 
-134 ITIGANG
+134 
-141 SITSAGGNAIYVGNS
+141 
-156 SRVNHIDIQG
+156 
-166 ATTGSGGII
+166 
-175 NRGTIGVSGTS
+175 
-186 NPNGI
+186 
-191 KVTGSIV
+191 
-198 STNNRAAA
+198 
-206 IENMGTI
+206 
-213 NGGIDV
+213 
-219 TGTLTGGTGSSY
+219 
-231 WGFHTS
+231 
-237 ILNYKTINGGIK
+237 
-249 VGENAILNGG
+249 
-259 ILNVQL
+259 
-265 NNGPASIIGDITV
+265 
-278 DGTINMNGRG
+278 
-288 SAINNGYMGTVNGNI
+288 
-303 IVGENGKLGGNI
+303 
-315 WNQNRITGKVEV
+315 
-327 KGTLTGEIRNRNNGS
+327 
-342 TIGQGI
+342 
-348 IVSGG
+348 
-353 TITNGIKNEGTVNQ
+353 
-367 NIKVENGGNLQG
+367 
-379 QGIVNQGKV
+379 
-388 EGNVQIQGSN
+388 
-398 VTNIQNTGTVT
+398 
-409 QKIELT
+409 
-415 QNSTIQGSITNT
+415 
-427 NTINGID
+427 
-434 IANSQIGVN
+434 
-443 IVNSGTNASTGAINI
+443 
-458 TNSSNVGGSIVNQ
+458 
-471 NGATFTNSIT
+471 
-481 LDQSSKLG
+481 
-489 GISNTQGS
+489 
-497 TMSGT
+497 
-502 LTLNGEVGTIYNA
+502 
-515 GKFDSILTLSNK
+515 
-527 VGEINNAEGGTISND
+527 
-542 ITINQNGSVGTLAN
+542 
-556 GGTMQNITIQ
+556 
-566 QQGKVENITNSGTM
+566 
-580 QAITNNG
+580 
-587 TGTLTLTNSGGTI
+587 
-600 DKITNGTG
+600 
-608 ATATIRNQGK
+608 
-618 ITNGIIN
+618 
-625 DGGTLTVFND
+625 
-635 FRKDESAANG
+635 NG

-670 LDAWYFN
+670 LNAWYFN

-692 LVEGNYAGITLG
+692 LVNGNYAGITLG

-723 FIADKDGNAV
+723 FIADKDGNIV
-733 GGQINNGQGI
+733 GDKINNGQGI

-754 YKFENFGGKGEYRAI
+754 YKFENFGGNGQYRAI

-810 KESEVNGKS
+810 KESETNANGKS

-849 ADLGNNA
+849 ADLGSHTG

-929 KLDYIERDI
+929 KLDYIERDV

-1092 ANTIRSHALM
+1092 ANTIRSHAFM